1 MKSVFLTLIIVCIYI
16 ISTQAGYGQRV
27 YANTQQ
33 YANSALANVNS
44 PGNAVDSDY
53 TNATTLNVTVG
64 LLSLIYAQQNLQFT
78 GGILP
83 AATSPIIIK
92 FSTNDALLGL
102 ANNMEVQRTLGGMD
116 NLVAPVYASSS
127 LVALLNLNADS
138 TAEEVTIPI
147 PPGLGESDGV
157 RLRIKTQL
165 LGLAFSADLY
175 YAFFITPPSIEPSTV
190 SVCEGES
197 ALVGISNFQVGYTYR
212 IYDALTQGNLLYS
225 GTEDVLS
232 LPASGL
238 AAGTYYLEAVE
249 GETEFTSSRIPF
261 DLVIYPKPGYPDIDL
276 NVNQN

>member
-1 MKSVFLTLIIVCIYI
+1 MIVCIYI